1 MTEDRL
7 PLAELMAKAGDGDFL
22 RSVAEAVVQ
31 LLMETDVDGLIG
43 AGRHER
49 TGDRTTYRNGYR
61 DRTLDTRLGSL
72 QLRIPKLRQGSYFP
86 PFLEPRRTSEKALV
100 AVIQEAWISGV
111 STRRVDDLVQAMGL
125 AGISKSTVSKLCK
138 DIDDRVNAFLD
149 RPLVGDWP
157 YLWLDATYLKQREG
171 GRITS
176 VAAIIAVA
184 VNTEGKREIVGLHI
198 GPAEAETFWAT
209 FLKSLVRRGLR
220 GNKLVI
226 SDAHEGLKAAI
237 RRVMGS
243 TWQRCRVHWMR
254 NAQAYVPRTQQ
265 NMVSAALRQAFIQ
278 PDRASVSPTLRHVA
292 DQLRGK
298 WPKLGA
304 FIDESEADVLA
315 HMDFPSSHRAKL
327 HSTNPLERLNK
338 EVKRR
343 ADVVGIFPNEG
354 AIIRLIGAVLLEA
367 NDEWQ
372 LQHRYMQ
379 TEVMAELTPP
389 LIDAVH
395 HRFHRGRL
403 IPGHLNLHR
412 NSNTLTDVT
421 SRGGVKVS
429 KYASERSARRSI
441 ATRDLMRTP
450 ALDPL
455 QRVPVT
461 YIPVSMQQQF
471 AANHRAVGGKP
482 YERFFLPE
490 IEVPVAGAKL
500 LRAGPMPKE
509 QTLTP
514 SVGDLARLLDRASDF
529 PDHGYAL
536 LDGPTAYAQS
546 RVVMPGVTTA
556 HFEWWFTWHPLEKE
570 RYMLWFPQAH
580 IDNSVVDPLRLADT
594 SLSFAERLYD
604 NPNAIDEYIGPTSL
618 KIVIHCRSGDECQ
631 HRTTRP

>member
-49 TGDRTTYRNGYR
+49 SGDRTTYRNGYR

-100 AVIQEAWISGV
+100 AVIQEAWIGGV

-157 YLWLDATYLKQREG
+157 YLWLDATSLKQREG

-198 GPAEAETFWAT
+198 GPSEAETFWAT

-220 GNKLVI
+220 GTKLVI

-254 NAQAYVPRTQQ
+254 NAQSYVPKGQQ
-265 NMVSAALRQAFIQ
+265 NMVAAALRQAFIH
-278 PDRASVSPTLRHVA
+278 PDRPSASQALRHVA
-292 DQLRGK
+292 DQLRSK
-298 WPKLGA
+298 WPKLAG
-304 FIDESEADVLA
+304 FIDESETDVLA
-315 HMDFPSSHRAKL
+315 HMDFPVQHRAKL

-354 AIIRLIGAVLLEA
+354 SIIRLIGAVLLEA

-389 LIDAVH
+389 LIDAVPPQ
-395 HRFHRGRL
+395 
-403 IPGHLNLHR
+403 I
-412 NSNTLTDVT
+412 STV
-421 SRGGVKVS
+421 
-429 KYASERSARRSI
+429 
-441 ATRDLMRTP
+441 
-450 ALDPL
+450 
-455 QRVPVT
+455 
-461 YIPVSMQQQF
+461 
-471 AANHRAVGGKP
+471 AA
-482 YERFFLPE
+482 
-490 IEVPVAGAKL
+490 
-500 LRAGPMPKE
+500 
-509 QTLTP
+509 
-514 SVGDLARLLDRASDF
+514 
-529 PDHGYAL
+529 
-536 LDGPTAYAQS
+536 
-546 RVVMPGVTTA
+546 
-556 HFEWWFTWHPLEKE
+556 
-570 RYMLWFPQAH
+570 
-580 IDNSVVDPLRLADT
+580 
-594 SLSFAERLYD
+594 
-604 NPNAIDEYIGPTSL
+604 
-618 KIVIHCRSGDECQ
+618 
-631 HRTTRP
+631 